1 MAEEIRNN
9 LSSRSTDPVRHP
21 HKSRLDLIIE
31 QNALLD
37 SNKKNLLDNITNK
50 ENIFS
55 NPLEEEASH
64 KKYNSCE
71 RRKKNPILQQKL
83 KEILD
88 YKAKFKSLEKEEES
102 DNESKNNE
110 NDEKKKID
118 KKVNR
123 NLKLLNIIKEK
134 MKKMMM

>member
-55 NPLEEEASH
+55 NPLEEEAAH

-71 RRKKNPILQQKL
+71 RRKKNR
-83 KEILD
+83 
-88 YKAKFKSLEKEEES
+88 FF
-102 DNESKNNE
+102 
-110 NDEKKKID
+110 
-118 KKVNR
+118 
-123 NLKLLNIIKEK
+123 
-134 MKKMMM
+134 